1 MEQWCL
7 LGPNELRQILEE
19 PVAFRLESSSDQL
32 YGNSLLPYV
41 CYSIFA
47 YIRKS
52 WHHCKQEN
60 LLHEPTGFSDMSL
73 HHRCGENPH
82 CLEAAKLCWPVWHPS
97 LRVHWLSSPHLSF
110 FDERVPYWVCSLIH
124 CEKYLSVKMRAGN
137 CATETIYTYTCIVF
151 FTHTAKTRMNK
162 TIKLLA
168 SSSLKSIMNW
178 DADGVSNSD
187 AREGSRKMWYRFV
200 VWACFIRLRCH
211 VGNNDNFFGHAHGM

>member
-110 FDERVPYWVCSLIH
+110 FDERVCI
-124 CEKYLSVKMRAGN
+124 E
-137 CATETIYTYTCIVF
+137 CAHLYIV
-151 FTHTAKTRMNK
+151 
-162 TIKLLA
+162 
-168 SSSLKSIMNW
+168 KSIFLW
-178 DADGVSNSD
+178 KWGQGIVPLKQFTRTRA
-187 AREGSRKMWYRFV
+187 
-200 VWACFIRLRCH
+200 
-211 VGNNDNFFGHAHGM
+211 